1 MPEGAEGP
9 EVALLDEVPVP
20 APELAAEPA
29 PPPAP
34 HPSRHRRLGRTLST
48 RMLCRQG
55 QRTEVCGSW
64 MRLPALEQQSRQT
77 QEVPSLPRS
86 EFPANREFYSESAPA
101 VRPLSHENANIC
113 LEIQCIRGAIRQIRT
128 GNLSLANREFA
139 CIRLDET
146 GDVRATDPCRMPWR
160 E

>member
-1 MPEGAEGP
+1 
-9 EVALLDEVPVP
+9 
-20 APELAAEPA
+20 
-29 PPPAP
+29 
-34 HPSRHRRLGRTLST
+34 
-48 RMLCRQG
+48 
-55 QRTEVCGSW
+55 

-77 QEVPSLPRS
+77 QEDPSLPRS
-86 EFPANREFYSESAPA
+86 EFPANREFYRESAPA